1 MGTQRPAE
9 LAEYEFNIRSFHP
22 KETFG
27 WSGLYFEGDD
37 RRFSLKPNSHPKITS
52 RIWHRVIVNT
62 KPEAEP
68 RTVTGSDASNHPLAD
83 EPYEYKGKAIKPKDR
98 ITSKFYKLAKG
109 SNGKGIRID
118 GGYKGQN
125 HLMPFSEDMKKTLG
139 FTYVPT
145 LNVNYKIRAY
155 VDRDNRHL
163 DLVTFIKGDGFPNC
177 EAFVV
182 GPDDTRV
189 FLGIHVRKGV
199 APLSLR
205 GNPNH
210 PMIASAVRLPLNQD
224 GSFSGTI
231 ADLLS
236 SNLSKKGRG
245 AFLSI
250 SDWNTQFAST
260 SPNNGRYTGYED
272 LSYIRKQLGN
282 YIDDL
287 VDLDGYL

>member
-37 RRFSLKPNSHPKITS
+37 RRFSLKPNSNRSITS
-52 RIWHRVIVNT
+52 RIWHRFTVNT
-62 KPEAEP
+62 KSEASP
-68 RTVTGSDASNHPLAD
+68 KTSTGSDTSNHPLAD
-83 EPYEYKGKAIKPKDR
+83 EPYEYKSEAAKPKGR
-98 ITSKFYKLAKG
+98 ITSQFFTPSKKA
-109 SNGKGIRID
+109 NGKSIRLQ

-125 HLMPFSEDMKKTLG
+125 HLMPFSEDMKQKLG

-145 LNVNYKIRAY
+145 LNVNYKIMAC
-155 VDRDNRHL
+155 VDRHNRHL
-163 DLVTFIKGDGFPNC
+163 DLVTYIKGDGFPNC

-182 GPDDTRV
+182 GPGDTRV
-189 FLGIHVRKGV
+189 FLGVHVRKGI
-199 APLSLR
+199 APLSLK

-210 PMIASAVRLPLNQD
+210 PMIATAVRLPLNQD

-236 SNLSKKGRG
+236 SNLSKKGNDT
-245 AFLSI
+245 FQSI
-250 SDWNTQFAST
+250 SDWNAEFAST
-260 SPNNGRYTGYED
+260 SPNNSRYTGYEE
-272 LSYIRKQLGN
+272 LGYFRKQLGK
-282 YIDDL
+282 YLDDL

>member
-37 RRFSLKPNSHPKITS
+37 RRFSLKPNSNPSITS
-52 RIWHRVIVNT
+52 RIWHRFTVNT
-62 KPEAEP
+62 KSEANP
-68 RTVTGSDASNHPLAD
+68 KTFTGSDASNHPLAD
-83 EPYEYKGKAIKPKDR
+83 EPYKYDGEAVKPKGR
-98 ITSKFYKLAKG
+98 ITSTFYKLPNG
-109 SNGKGIRID
+109 SNGRGVRIK

-125 HLMPFSEDMKKTLG
+125 HLMPFSEDMKQKLG

-145 LNVNYKIRAY
+145 LNVNYRIRAY

-189 FLGIHVRKGV
+189 FLGVHVRKGV

-205 GNPNH
+205 GNPDH

-224 GSFSGTI
+224 GSFKGTI

-236 SNLSKKGRG
+236 SNLSKNGSG
-245 AFLSI
+245 AFKSI
-250 SDWNTQFAST
+250 SDWNAEFSST
-260 SPNNGRYTGYED
+260 SPNNGRYTGYEE
-272 LSYIRKQLGN
+272 LGYLRKQLGN
-282 YIDDL
+282 YLDDL
-287 VDLDGYL
+287 VDLDDYL